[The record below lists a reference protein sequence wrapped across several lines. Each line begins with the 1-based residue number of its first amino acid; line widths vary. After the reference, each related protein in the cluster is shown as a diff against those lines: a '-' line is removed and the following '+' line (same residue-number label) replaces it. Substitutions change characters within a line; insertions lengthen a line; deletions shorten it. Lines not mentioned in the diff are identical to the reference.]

1 MTMARITKT
10 HNKRYMLNTTT
21 TTKKRNKQK
30 SVHWSKNELMRKE
43 WLFDVRYCVC
53 VCVSVGSSVC
63 RYMWQFV
70 DIWLR
75 VFCLRFEQCVQNYMH
90 TPRNTNWRCTRATF
104 IPRNPLYLSLW
115 LRMNAFWSISLCVYT
130 VHCTFVLVLYICD
143 VAHAIPNPIVRVQ
156 RNTSM
161 LVCFRICMY
170 VRMHISIDSIP
181 SNINNNNNNN
191 SYTNKNNN
199 TLKKSHPH
207 RNSCTATIH
216 QMNVKCN
223 GNRSKVLRALS
234 PAMCEYICNV
244 YMHGWETK

>member
-1 MTMARITKT
+1 MFALRAMCAKLHAYTSQHKLTLHARYFHSEESSLSFFMAANERILI
-10 HNKRYMLNTTT
+10 YIAM
-21 TTKKRNKQK
+21 
-30 SVHWSKNELMRKE
+30 
-43 WLFDVRYCVC
+43 C
-53 VCVSVGSSVC
+53 
-63 RYMWQFV
+63 
-70 DIWLR
+70 
-75 VFCLRFEQCVQNYMH
+75 
-90 TPRNTNWRCTRATF
+90 
-104 IPRNPLYLSLW
+104 
-115 LRMNAFWSISLCVYT
+115 

-244 YMHGWETK
+244 YMHG